1 MARKLKVFRTPI
13 GFHDAYVAAPSRK
26 AALQAWGADADLF
39 ARGMAE
45 EVTDAT
51 LMKEPLTH
59 PGQVVRKIRGTMDEH
74 MAALPANPKRK
85 PTKKTDAYLPKAK
98 PRPTKPKPRPS
109 RSKLDQAVQFIE
121 EAEQRYD
128 AARRDLVAR
137 EAALRKERQALED
150 DHDQERERLEKARA
164 DQERRY
170 RDAMEAWRG
179 GLAD

>member
-74 MAALPANPKRK
+74 MAAYQRTRNASRRKRRM
-85 PTKKTDAYLPKAK
+85 PICL
-98 PRPTKPKPRPS
+98 R
-109 RSKLDQAVQFIE
+109 RSPDQQS
-121 EAEQRYD
+121 QS
-128 AARRDLVAR
+128 LV
-137 EAALRKERQALED
+137 
-150 DHDQERERLEKARA
+150 RLG
-164 DQERRY
+164 QNSIRRY
-170 RDAMEAWRG
+170 N
-179 GLAD
+179 